1 MKKVPTTEFDEQVEL
16 LKGWFPKGSTV
27 YTVLRHI
34 SASGMQREIGVVAIL
49 PEDPR
54 APGSGA
60 DLRHP
65 NYAVHTVLGWAQ
77 GKRSDSVKV
86 RGCGMDMGFH
96 LVYELSQRLYGDG
109 YALKQRWI

>member
-27 YTVLRHI
+27 YTVLRHV

-65 NYAVHTVLGWAQ
+65 NYAVSTVLGWP
-77 GKRSDSVKV
+77 RSKGDGVKV